1 MKRHE
6 KNQMFYAKSCYVGII
21 LMYSIINCAATA
33 MEDGETDIRYKVHNG
48 NGCNIASASWLL

>member
-33 MEDGETDIRYKVHNG
+33 HGGRGDRHSVQGT
-48 NGCNIASASWLL
+48 